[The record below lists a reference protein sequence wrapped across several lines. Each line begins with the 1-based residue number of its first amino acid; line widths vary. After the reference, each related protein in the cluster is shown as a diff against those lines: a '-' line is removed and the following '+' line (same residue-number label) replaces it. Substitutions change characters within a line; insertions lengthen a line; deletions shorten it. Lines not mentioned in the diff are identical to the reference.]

1 LCESMATPPKAPPRP
16 LCPQCLSGYGDV
28 RVVTMKGR
36 DRTVTYVCD
45 RCLNEWDVVD
55 EPKSYKP

>member
-1 LCESMATPPKAPPRP
+1 MATPPKAPPRP
-16 LCPQCLSGYGDV
+16 LCPQCLSAYGDV

-55 EPKSYKP
+55 EPTSYKP

>member
-1 LCESMATPPKAPPRP
+1 MSFRLWR
-16 LCPQCLSGYGDV
+16 V

-45 RCLNEWDVVD
+45 SCLHEWDIVD

>member
-1 LCESMATPPKAPPRP
+1 MATPPQGPPRP
-16 LCPQCLSGYGDV
+16 LCAQCLSGYGDA

-45 RCLNEWDVVD
+45 RCLHEWDVMD
-55 EPKSYKP
+55 EPKSYRP